1 MERALSVIV
10 QPFVRK
16 RIARELALL
25 IEQFV
30 CGENDVR
37 IVANNR
43 RDIYCG
49 HLYEYVVSFPHDG
62 RTYQFTVSDKHPFN
76 PPKVT
81 INNKPFLFYHKV
93 GNDAFRRSLQK
104 YTGIRC
110 PCCETILCSNNWGP
124 RYTLGDVVR
133 DIQYFRDASRQIV
146 TRVAIDVIKRK
157 YLIDDVNIV
166 EWLY

>member
-1 MERALSVIV
+1 MEHALSVIV
-10 QPFVRK
+10 QPFIRK
-16 RIARELALL
+16 RIARELAVLF
-25 IEQFV
+25 QQAV
-30 CGENDVR
+30 CKEKDVH

-43 RDIYCG
+43 SEVYCG
-49 HLYEYVVSFPHDG
+49 HLYEYVVSFPYDG
-62 RTYQFTVSDKHPFN
+62 HTYQFTVSDKHPFT

-81 INNKPFLFYHKV
+81 VNHKPLLFYHKV
-93 GNDAFRRSLQK
+93 GNEVFRHSLQK

-110 PCCETILCSNNWGP
+110 ACCETILCSNNWDP

-133 DIQYFRDASRQIV
+133 DIQRFRDATRQIV
-146 TRVAIDVIKRK
+146 TRVSIDVIKRK